1 MDTRILDV
9 MGEPIGKV
17 AKTVDK
23 MYQMQKQ
30 SAMMAL
36 FEGMKKKATAR
47 SLRGV
52 GRRRQGR
59 QMQLLNP
66 TPLQME
72 G

>member
-1 MDTRILDV
+1 MKGAGAL
-9 MGEPIGKV
+9 GEV
-17 AKTVDK
+17 AKTVDS
-23 MYQMQKQ
+23 MYKMQKM

-36 FEGMKKKATAR
+36 VEGMKKKSKAR

-59 QMQLLNP
+59 QMQLINP

-72 G
+72 A

>member
-1 MDTRILDV
+1 MVLD
-9 MGEPIGKV
+9 PNLAKV
-17 AKTVDK
+17 AESVDTL
-23 MYQMQKQ
+23 YQMQKQ

-36 FEGMKKKATAR
+36 VEGMKKKSKAR
-47 SLRGV
+47 NLRGV